1 MIALRSP
8 DGLFAQHRPIPSES
22 SPVPAGH
29 SIRSDQIEA
38 LLPVGPESAKGNPKQ
53 LVEQT
58 QSWFRMPAFQ
68 DDELLAESKVLQHQ
82 VLARTKE
89 AEGGSEPD
97 PEKVEHSGK
106 VIADR
111 ILIRAFMS
119 LISQSD
125 GIVAIDS

>member
-1 MIALRSP
+1 MR
-8 DGLFAQHRPIPSES
+8 FWRTT
-22 SPVPAGH
+22 
-29 SIRSDQIEA
+29 DQIEA

-89 AEGGSEPD
+89 AEGGSERD

-125 GIVAIDS
+125 GIVARDTIVLNFKGR